1 MGRHRVSGSEA
12 GSKNTRTGPAAWKM
26 KRGVNRSRK
35 LSHVA
40 LQART
45 FLP

>member
-12 GSKNTRTGPAAWKM
+12 GSKATRAALAAWKM

-40 LQART
+40 RPTRT
-45 FLP
+45 KG